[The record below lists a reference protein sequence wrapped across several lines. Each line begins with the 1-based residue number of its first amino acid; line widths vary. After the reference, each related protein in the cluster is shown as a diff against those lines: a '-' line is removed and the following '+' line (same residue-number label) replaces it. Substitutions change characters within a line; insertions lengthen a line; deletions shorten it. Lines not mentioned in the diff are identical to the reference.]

1 MRMKKIAIR
10 NLETGNNLLGEK
22 NCSRQI
28 RRGGFTLVELL
39 VVIAIIAI
47 LAGML
52 LPALSRAKE
61 AGRRIQCVNNLRQL
75 GLALRMYGDDNDGYY
90 PLRGSVNRWPMSLH
104 DGYKNVRV
112 LLCPTDSLTPAT
124 FGTNEPPQ
132 YAIDGSPRSY
142 IFNGWNDY
150 FQEKLSKADFDAY
163 MNGTDKTGM
172 KEMDVTLPADTIAF
186 GEKDTV
192 SGHFYMDLYEAGM
205 NGTWGNDVTEVEQG
219 RHSTTGPKVRAGGS
233 NHAFVDGSARF
244 LKFGTGLKPL
254 NLWAVT
260 ESARTNLVVF

>member
-1 MRMKKIAIR
+1 MKKIAK
-10 NLETGNNLLGEK
+10 NNFKIDKNAPGENNHLRK
-22 NCSRQI
+22 M

-90 PLRGSVNRWPMSLH
+90 PLRVDVNRWPMRLY
-104 DGYKNVRV
+104 DGFKNVHM
-112 LLCPTDSLTPAT
+112 LLCPTDSQTPAT
-124 FGTNEPPQ
+124 FGTNEPVQ
-132 YAIDGSPRSY
+132 YVADAAPRSY

-172 KEMDVTLPADTIAF
+172 REMDVPNPSDTIAF
-186 GEKDTV
+186 GEKDTA
-192 SGHFYMDLYEAGM
+192 SGHFYMDLYEAGP

-219 RHSTTGPKVRAGGS
+219 RHSNVGPKVRAGGS

-260 ESARTNLVVF
+260 ESARTNLIVF